1 MVSLARR
8 LTIPALRALTLDL
21 AVPERRAFAANSI
34 LDRGWGKPAQAILAQ
49 VNNQLTVTGIDKPP
63 EITETYEEW
72 LIRRRTELDELE
84 RAAIGIESSGLQERA
99 MVIESA
105 GNTARAAKTA
115 SAVSP
120 ERAVKTE
127 STIDAERKSNGEHKE
142 PKFR

>member
-63 EITETYEEW
+63 EITETYAEW

-84 RAAIGIESSGLQERA
+84 RAAIGIESAEREEGA
-99 MVIESA
+99 LVIESA
-105 GNTARAAKTA
+105 GNTA
-115 SAVSP
+115 
-120 ERAVKTE
+120 RAVKTE
-127 STIDAERKSNGEHKE
+127 STIDAERK
-142 PKFR
+142 